1 MWEIL
6 FTKNAEKDKR
16 LLKQA
21 GLDGKSKEAKLKNE
35 KTELLGFSMTSQF
48 QNARSMET
56 EKTSGSRSM
65 KLQSLDCKT
74 RSILVGF

>member
-1 MWEIL
+1 MWKIL

-48 QNARSMET
+48 QNARSMER
-56 EKTSGSRSM
+56 EKTR
-65 KLQSLDCKT
+65 KDEWVEVDETTVVRL
-74 RSILVGF
+74 